1 MSRRVKL
8 SADAESDVQE
18 IFRYYAGK
26 EDGLDGRF
34 FDDFKASCVH
44 IETFPD
50 GWPKIDGYSRA
61 LLKNFPYVIYF
72 SISPKEISIIRVFSS
87 KRLPGSWR

>member
-8 SADAESDVQE
+8 SDSAERDVQE

-26 EDGLDGRF
+26 EAELDEKF
-34 FDDFKASCVH
+34 FVDFKASCVH
-44 IETFPD
+44 IETFPE
-50 GWPKIDGYSRA
+50 GWPKSDGYSRA

-72 SISPKEISIIRVFSS
+72 SISLKEISIIRVFSA
-87 KRLPGSWR
+87 KRRPGSWR